1 MNNLEKEFSKDMLN
15 IYKTADRELGYKA
28 TRFLQMLSKDGPVKT
43 AKKLISK
50 DGGTEGFLKL
60 WESGRLDLS
69 VENLV
74 LNEKYNS
81 LFNDEERKICFER
94 LEKYKK

>member
-1 MNNLEKEFSKDMLN
+1 MTDLEKDFSKDMLN

-50 DGGTEGFLKL
+50 NGGTEGFLKL

-69 VENLV
+69 IENLV
-74 LNEKYNS
+74 LNEKYKA
-81 LFNDEERKICFER
+81 LFTDDERKMCCER